1 MAENDSPTFAIM
13 GSGGMGGYIGAK
25 LSQAGYQ
32 VSFVARGAHLDA
44 MKKNG
49 LKIEVLFKGNSTKK
63 MKGISKIK
71 KSNGRTHVSV
81 LFENKKLI
89 TVKTNLISLI
99 VFLENLEPVEDLE
112 VTFSFLGIT
121 GLKSTFTIFQN

>member
-44 MKKNG
+44 IKKNG
-49 LKIEVLFKGNSTKK
+49 LKIEEPDATFVIDPIRATSDPKVIGPVDFVLFCVKLWDTEAAAASA
-63 MKGISKIK
+63 KI
-71 KSNGRTHVSV
+71 
-81 LFENKKLI
+81 
-89 TVKTNLISLI
+89 
-99 VFLENLEPVEDLE
+99 
-112 VTFSFLGIT
+112 
-121 GLKSTFTIFQN
+121 

>member
-1 MAENDSPTFAIM
+1 ME
-13 GSGGMGGYIGAK
+13 K
-25 LSQAGYQ
+25 LLINKIKSEF
-32 VSFVARGAHLDA
+32 SIIPE
-44 MKKNG
+44 NG
-49 LKIEVLFKGNSTKK
+49 LKIEVLFKGKSTEK

-81 LFENKKLI
+81 LFDNKKMI

-99 VFLENLEPVEDLE
+99 IFLENLEPVEDLE

>member
-44 MKKNG
+44 IKKN
-49 LKIEVLFKGNSTKK
+49 
-63 MKGISKIK
+63 
-71 KSNGRTHVSV
+71 
-81 LFENKKLI
+81 
-89 TVKTNLISLI
+89 
-99 VFLENLEPVEDLE
+99 
-112 VTFSFLGIT
+112 
-121 GLKSTFTIFQN
+121 

>member
-1 MAENDSPTFAIM
+1 VAESDSPTFAIM

-49 LKIEVLFKGNSTKK
+49 LKIEEPEAAFV
-63 MKGISKIK
+63 IDPI
-71 KSNGRTHVSV
+71 RRRAIP
-81 LFENKKLI
+81 KKLVRWI
-89 TVKTNLISLI
+89 LS
-99 VFLENLEPVEDLE
+99 
-112 VTFSFLGIT
+112 FSA
-121 GLKSTFTIFQN
+121 